1 MRACVQ
7 RVREASV
14 EVDCATVGSIGA
26 GLVVLLGVAAGDE
39 DADAAWMAEKVV
51 DLRIFADDQ
60 GYQDLGVFGSPNIKT
75 PHVDR
80 MAGEVARVRSELE
93 QRVARRTFE
102 LEAANHKLRLLSER
116 DMLTDLPNRALFNRR
131 LEQAHCHRE
140 RFARLGLSV
149 VPLGA
154 RFERL
159 GQRETLE
166 CRGQRR
172 IQRGERDLMD
182 YFAVWADDKMLA
194 AVSGTDIADMRI
206 RDRIRIAVETRIAI
220 LNPHKEAVNLCFKK
234 LLMPQNARL
243 AASMTWRTADVI
255 WMWAGD
261 VSDDYNRYT
270 KRGLLSG
277 VLGTTMTY
285 WLQDQSDNHYKTL
298 EFLQRRIDNVLF
310 VGKNASK
317 IISPLARFADRFIV
331 PHTPFNKHKV

>member
-1 MRACVQ
+1 MTHREKQGKDHLIASPSTLSARAAISDDMDIQ
-7 RVREASV
+7 NAKNIIFE
-14 EVDCATVGSIGA
+14 A
-26 GLVVLLGVAAGDE
+26 GLKDVPFDGWSKTVFE
-39 DADAAWMAEKVV
+39 DAAEKAGYERIMV
-51 DLRIFADDQ
+51 DAIF
-60 GYQDLGVFGSPNIKT
+60 P
-75 PHVDR
+75 
-80 MAGEVARVRSELE
+80 
-93 QRVARRTFE
+93 
-102 LEAANHKLRLLSER
+102 
-116 DMLTDLPNRALFNRR
+116 
-131 LEQAHCHRE
+131 
-140 RFARLGLSV
+140 
-149 VPLGA
+149 
-154 RFERL
+154 
-159 GQRETLE
+159 
-166 CRGQRR
+166 
-172 IQRGERDLMD
+172 RGERDLMD